1 MLQMFNNLKYTFI
14 LIIILLSNCTK
25 ETIEYTQLPIAL
37 KDNNI
42 TNWVNMTLYIVK
54 NTPNNTPTY
63 SSRGFAYIGLT
74 MYETVVYGNPTYNS
88 MNGILN
94 GLNNLPK
101 PDLTQKY
108 NWEISLNAGQ
118 AYILAK
124 IYEHTNNLN
133 KAYIS
138 KLEQEILNKLSIN
151 TNQDIIERSIKYGK
165 LVASTIFE
173 WSKTDGGYLAYNQNL
188 YPYYVKPNIHGA
200 LWIAPGK
207 DVVSSPNFQGAV
219 VDPVRL
225 GPLHPYWGENR
236 NFLKTNADLKVPVP
250 VEYSDSV
257 NSDCYKYFKA
267 VYDSTSNLT
276 TDQYNIIHWWGDD
289 PSVTITPPGHS
300 YNIAKIIVEKEN
312 ADIFKSAQTLA
323 MVGLAV
329 GDAFINCWK
338 AKFTYYRPRPYYYI
352 RSTLKKSEWENKF
365 PEPLFP
371 SYYSGHSVQG
381 AAFLTVLSNLY
392 GENYS
397 FSDDTHLGR
406 NATVIERTYN
416 VTYNIRYYTS
426 FWQAAVEIAYSR
438 FYGGIHTQE
447 DNIIG
452 LQQGKLIGENII
464 KLPWKK

>member
-1 MLQMFNNLKYTFI
+1 
-14 LIIILLSNCTK
+14 K
-25 ETIEYTQLPIAL
+25 ETIEYKQFPIEL
-37 KDNNI
+37 NENNI
-42 TNWVNMTLYIVK
+42 INWVNMTLYIVK

-74 MYETVVYGNPTYNS
+74 MYETVVYGNPNYNT

-101 PDLTQKY
+101 PDLTQQY
-108 NWEISLNAGQ
+108 NWEIALNAGQ
-118 AYILAK
+118 SYIISK
-124 IYEHTNNLN
+124 IYDQTNSLN
-133 KAYIS
+133 KAYIL
-138 KLEQEILNKLSIN
+138 KLEQEILHKLSTN
-151 TNQDIIERSIKYGK
+151 TNQDVIDRSIKYGI

-173 WSKTDGGYLAYNQNL
+173 WSKSDGGYQAYRQNL
-188 YPYYVKPNIHGA
+188 YPYYVKPTIAGA
-200 LWIAPGK
+200 LWIAPGT

-219 VDPVRL
+219 VDPLRL

-236 NFLKTNADLKVPVP
+236 NFLKTNADLKVPAP

-257 NSDCYKYFKA
+257 NSTCYRFYKD
-267 VYDSTSNLT
+267 VYDSSSNLT

-289 PSVTITPPGHS
+289 PTVTITPPGHS
-300 YNIAKIIVEKEN
+300 YNIAKIIIEKEN

-352 RSTLKKSEWENKF
+352 RNILKKSTWTNIF

-371 SYYSGHSVQG
+371 SYYSGHAVQG
-381 AAFLTVLSNLY
+381 AAFLTVLSNVY
-392 GENYS
+392 GEKYP
-397 FSDDTHLGR
+397 FTDDTHVGR
-406 NATVIERTYN
+406 NATEIERTYF
-416 VTYNIRYYTS
+416 VTYNFRNFTS
-426 FWQAAVEIAYSR
+426 FWQAAEEIAYSR

-452 LQQGKLIGENII
+452 SRLHTDNFI
-464 KLPWKK
+464 K